1 MKKKGTAAA
10 VILAAGSGTRFGGS
24 IPKQLETVAGV
35 PVVVRSLTAFAS
47 SPLVDEIVLV
57 VTPGERASYEALCEK
72 HKIAKLK
79 AVVEGGSCRMDSAIA
94 GMEAIPDSVKYIAVH
109 DAARCLVTEKMI
121 ADVFDA
127 AYSSGAA
134 IAATHARDTL
144 KAANKKNNVTGTV
157 PRENIWCAATPQ
169 IFEANLY
176 RAAAYVARRDGLG
189 VTDDASMVEHIG
201 RGVSLVDTG
210 ATNIKITYPED
221 IAIAEAILRYRKD
234 ETT

>member
-1 MKKKGTAAA
+1 MKKKGSAAA
-10 VILAAGSGTRFGGS
+10 VILAAGHGTRFGGVV
-24 IPKQLETVAGV
+24 PKQLETVAGV

-57 VTPGERASYEALCEK
+57 VTPGECALYEALCEQY
-72 HKIAKLK
+72 KIGKMK
-79 AVVEGGSCRMDSAIA
+79 AVVEGGFCRMDSAIA
-94 GMEAIPDSVKYIAVH
+94 GMEAISDSVKYIAVH

-127 AYSSGAA
+127 VYSSGAA
-134 IAATHARDTL
+134 IAATRARDTL
-144 KAANKKNNVTGTV
+144 KSADKKNTVTETV
-157 PRENIWCAATPQ
+157 PRENIWYATTPQ

-176 RAAAYVARRDGLG
+176 RAAAYVTRRDGLD

-201 RGVSLVDTG
+201 RGVSLVDIG

-221 IAIAEAILRYRKD
+221 VAIAEAILRYRKD
-234 ETT
+234 ATT